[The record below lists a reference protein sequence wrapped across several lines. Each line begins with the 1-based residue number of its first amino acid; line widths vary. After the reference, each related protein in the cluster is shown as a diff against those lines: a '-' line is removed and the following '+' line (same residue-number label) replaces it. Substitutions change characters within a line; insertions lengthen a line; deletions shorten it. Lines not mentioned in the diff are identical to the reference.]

1 MNQEYLVIL
10 LICVTLLIVALWIF
24 DYNKRLILEL
34 QLQLSTIKQ
43 LKDEKER
50 NKKLNKDELMN
61 QLKAYFDEITSNEN
75 NKRTCV
81 HEYILSSQ
89 AYKDILSALD
99 KNTAI
104 IKDSLWNELSEEVN
118 TIHPD
123 FKDTLYTLN
132 RKLTEHEYRVCLLLK
147 CGFTPKQIAHLTN
160 HSQESVSSTRR
171 RLCYKFFHIKGKPS
185 DCDSFIYSI

>member
-1 MNQEYLVIL
+1 MSQEYMVISI
-10 LICVTLLIVALWIF
+10 ICVALLVFALWMF

-34 QLQLSTIKQ
+34 QLQLATVKQ

-50 NKKLNKDELMN
+50 NKTPNKDELMSK
-61 QLKAYFDEITSNEN
+61 LKAYFDEITSNEN
-75 NKRTCV
+75 NKRACV
-81 HEYILSSQ
+81 HEYILSSK
-89 AYKDILSALD
+89 AYQDVLSSLD
-99 KNTAI
+99 QKTAVI
-104 IKDSLWNELSEEVN
+104 TDSLWNELSEEVN

-132 RKLTEHEYRVCLLLK
+132 RKLSDNEYHVCLLLK
-147 CGFTPKQIAHLTN
+147 CGFAPTQIAHLTN

-171 RLCYKFFHIKGKPS
+171 RLCYKFFHVEGKPS